1 MKLYYNDYN
10 TPLDPK
16 LHGICVLLD
25 SLIADGTIDGYGFQ
39 AHYSVGS
46 PTIDRV
52 DWAFQQIAKR
62 DLLLRVSELDVGI
75 DDTSEENLQKQ
86 AKYYGDLMKIF
97 LRYADRIEAV
107 QVWGTV
113 DDLSWRADEYP
124 LLFDKDAQ
132 PKPAFDTLVE
142 LAQ

>member
-1 MKLYYNDYN
+1 
-10 TPLDPK
+10 
-16 LHGICVLLD
+16 
-25 SLIADGTIDGYGFQ
+25 
-39 AHYSVGS
+39 
-46 PTIDRV
+46 
-52 DWAFQQIAKR
+52 
-62 DLLLRVSELDVGI
+62 
-75 DDTSEENLQKQ
+75 
-86 AKYYGDLMKIF
+86 MKIF

-113 DDLSWRADEYP
+113 DDMSWRADKYP

>member
-1 MKLYYNDYN
+1 M
-10 TPLDPK
+10 
-16 LHGICVLLD
+16 
-25 SLIADGTIDGYGFQ
+25 
-39 AHYSVGS
+39 
-46 PTIDRV
+46 
-52 DWAFQQIAKR
+52 
-62 DLLLRVSELDVGI
+62 SELDVGI

-142 LAQ
+142 LSKSIIKATLHNSAARRAMSFPPSVACKFLDLLPVNLTKNPFASRPPHLCGVTLTLRRRRR